1 MIGDM
6 TALKSPPEGIRF
18 IAKLML
24 VLYGIK
30 FKAKEDS
37 LNVFKKCK
45 T

>member
-6 TALKSPPEGIRF
+6 TALAKPPIGIRF
-18 IAKLML
+18 IAKVML

-30 FKAKEDS
+30 FKAKDDD
-37 LNVFKKCK
+37 LAVFKKCK

>member
-6 TALKSPPEGIRF
+6 TGLASPPVGIRF

-30 FKAKEDS
+30 FKAKDDDMT
-37 LNVFKKCK
+37 VFKKCK